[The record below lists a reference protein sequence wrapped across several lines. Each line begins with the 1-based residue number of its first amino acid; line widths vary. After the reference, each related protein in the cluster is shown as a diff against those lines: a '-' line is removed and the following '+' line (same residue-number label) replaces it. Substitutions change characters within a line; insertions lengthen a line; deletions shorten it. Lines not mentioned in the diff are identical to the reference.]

1 VTLLIVLFHFLHLQ
15 YLGPC
20 FAEKKV
26 FYSMPMEHIDCRDN
40 PALYES
46 IPLESALQVWT
57 YCAHEGTLKEL
68 KQKAVYGTSILT
80 RLNSDACAEVRLCTL
95 YFSQKIS
102 KKELKEQ
109 LSGVFNDAELLESFA
124 EALRKMQVERVY
136 CKMVSG
142 LIFIVSAQ
150 NSVLSMR
157 MLRRYRTRRCSYLS
171 QKPKLR
177 RT

>member
-1 VTLLIVLFHFLHLQ
+1 
-15 YLGPC
+15 
-20 FAEKKV
+20 
-26 FYSMPMEHIDCRDN
+26 MPMEHIDCRDN

-57 YCAHEGTLKEL
+57 YSAHEGTLKEL

-80 RLNSDACAEVRLCTL
+80 RLNSDACAELRLCSL
-95 YFSQKIS
+95 YFSQKIT

-109 LSGVFNDAELLESFA
+109 LSEVFNDAELLESFA

-136 CKMVSG
+136 CKMVSW
-142 LIFIVSAQ
+142 IFIVSAQ

-157 MLRRYRTRRCSYLS
+157 MLRHYRTRRCSYLS
-171 QKPKLR
+171 LKPKLR